1 MSSMMPPGAMVWPP
15 MLWRAPAMEIGNLS
29 RRARA
34 MRLTMSLSACATSEG
49 IGHTS
54 ATSVGF
60 RRLLS
65 STCRASKAR
74 CRSCRG
80 SSNAPDESRAAP
92 RKKSA
97 RQAGRARAAKRGVES
112 ASKRG
117 SCKWAISGWRIAVAV
132 NETQNGISSSKRIMT
147 RFRRRLIRKPLEA
160 VDEGIAL
167 PGQLTTTRWRASILA
182 ARSWGL
188 QLVLARPDPS
198 RLGKL
203 FHPRSVSR
211 ACSALCRG
219 EGHHL

>member
-117 SCKWAISGWRIAVAV
+117 SCKWTISGWRIAVAV
-132 NETQNGISSSKRIMT
+132 NETQNGISSSDKS
-147 RFRRRLIRKPLEA
+147 RL
-160 VDEGIAL
+160 DFG
-167 PGQLTTTRWRASILA
+167 GGSSAS
-182 ARSWGL
+182 RSWPSMRESHFPASSRPPDGA
-188 QLVLARPDPS
+188 LAS
-198 RLGKL
+198 
-203 FHPRSVSR
+203 
-211 ACSALCRG
+211 
-219 EGHHL
+219 